1 MTDSKTVDLNSSN
14 SDTPEG
20 TPEVK
25 TQLLDQLNAEQP
37 SRRTNVTEVFDR
49 VKAAASLLDQV
60 DREVETPES
69 GEAASPPAD
78 PSIEEYMAA
87 LLARSNGFSSEP
99 TSTQVLPTQEQPAVK
114 KEPKKPARP
123 VVGTPPEEKRVQKPA
138 PECRDHLSTMRKLA
152 NMNARSA
159 LDTHSGRRLIFE
171 MHNKLTVAMV
181 AIILSFGLITV
192 ASSIRSLAYIG
203 AVLAL
208 ITSCVWAMRYLS
220 LARQLTKVCEERS
233 PQPPIQEEAESRES
247 LELRV

>member
-14 SDTPEG
+14 SDTPKV

-25 TQLLDQLNAEQP
+25 TQLLDQLNAEQST
-37 SRRTNVTEVFDR
+37 SRANVTEVFDR
-49 VKAAASLLDQV
+49 MNAASSLLDQV
-60 DREVETPES
+60 DHEVET
-69 GEAASPPAD
+69 AASKEETPPSD

-99 TSTQVLPTQEQPAVK
+99 TPTQVLPTQEQPAVK

-123 VVGTPPEEKRVQKPA
+123 VVKTPPDEKRIQKPV
-138 PECRDHLSTMRKLA
+138 PECRDHLSNMRKLA
-152 NMNARSA
+152 NLNARSA

-181 AIILSFGLITV
+181 AIILSFGLITI
-192 ASSIRSLAYIG
+192 ATSISSLAYIG
-203 AVLAL
+203 AVVAL
-208 ITSCVWAMRYLS
+208 ITSCVWAMRYLA

-233 PQPPIQEEAESRES
+233 PQPPGQVIAEEEAESLGS
-247 LELRV
+247 

>member
-14 SDTPEG
+14 SDTPEL

-37 SRRTNVTEVFDR
+37 SNRADVTEVFDR
-49 VKAAASLLDQV
+49 MNAASSLLDQV
-60 DREVETPES
+60 DREAETPATE
-69 GEAASPPAD
+69 GDAPPSD

-87 LLARSNGFSSEP
+87 LLARSNGFSNEATP
-99 TSTQVLPTQEQPAVK
+99 TQVLPTQEQPTVK
-114 KEPKKPARP
+114 KEPKKPVRP
-123 VVGTPPEEKRVQKPA
+123 VVKTPPDEKRVQKPA
-138 PECRDHLSTMRKLA
+138 PECRDHLSNMRKLA
-152 NMNARSA
+152 NLNARSA

-181 AIILSFGLITV
+181 AIILSFGLITI
-192 ASSIRSLAYIG
+192 ATSISSLAYIG

-208 ITSCVWAMRYLS
+208 ITSCAWTMRYLT

-233 PQPPIQEEAESRES
+233 PQPPSQAIAEEEAES
-247 LELRV
+247 LEARV